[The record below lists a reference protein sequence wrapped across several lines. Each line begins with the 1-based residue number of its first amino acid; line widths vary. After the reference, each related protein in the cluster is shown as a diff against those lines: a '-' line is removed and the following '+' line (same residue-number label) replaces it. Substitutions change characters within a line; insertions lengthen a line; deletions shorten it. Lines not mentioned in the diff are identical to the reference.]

1 MKYYNS
7 ENYKRY
13 KADLKKAQP
22 EGLFWDEYS
31 EEQLII
37 KFTPLAEKIA
47 RKFSFKDSASGIMNL
62 QDAMSFATIGLIS
75 AVRKI
80 NWETILD
87 SDNTERT
94 LKAFLAKRIRGSIR
108 RSIDRNR
115 SAMRIPEHKLNAL
128 RDGFED
134 SPDKQAMY
142 YNASFTSIDESNG
155 DDVFM
160 QIEDTSEDPLK
171 IESLHRKLLKIMT
184 KHLDSK
190 EFHIIRYSFGLGVDK
205 KPAKEI
211 AEKLGIQGSSSYVRV
226 SQLKKQAIEKLR
238 KVMNYSDL
246 AEYL

>member
-13 KADLKKAQP
+13 KEDLKRAQP
-22 EGLFWDEYS
+22 EGLFWDEYT

-47 RKFSFKDSASGIMNL
+47 RKFSFKDSASGVMNL

-134 SPDKQAMY
+134 SPEKQAMY
-142 YNASFTSIDESNG
+142 YNASFTSIDES
-155 DDVFM
+155 
-160 QIEDTSEDPLK
+160 SEDPLK
-171 IESLHRKLLKIMT
+171 IESLHNKLLKIMT

-211 AEKLGIQGSSSYVRV
+211 AEKLGIKGSSSYVRV

-238 KVMNYSDL
+238 KVMDYSDL
-246 AEYL
+246 TEYL